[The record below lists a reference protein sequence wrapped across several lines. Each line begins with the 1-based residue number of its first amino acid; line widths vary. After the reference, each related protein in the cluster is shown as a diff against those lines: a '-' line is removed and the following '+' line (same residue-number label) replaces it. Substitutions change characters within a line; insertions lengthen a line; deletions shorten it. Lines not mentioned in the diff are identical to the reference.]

1 MTPAHQSRNED
12 FEEQKASGFRDFMSN
27 PLTSVVISTIPAG
40 DNRDSLVQLLRA
52 AFNTG
57 FTSGQASIM
66 LDLMKEL
73 LVKKDDPR

>member
-1 MTPAHQSRNED
+1 MTPTHQRRHEN
-12 FEEQKASGFRDFMSN
+12 FEEQKASGFQDFMSH
-27 PLTSVVISTIPAG
+27 PLTSIVISTIPAG

-73 LVKKDDPR
+73 IGKKDDPR

>member
-1 MTPAHQSRNED
+1 MTPANQRRHEN
-12 FEEQKASGFRDFMSN
+12 FEEQKASGFQDFISH
-27 PLTSVVISTIPAG
+27 PLTSVVISTIPAA

-66 LDLMKEL
+66 LDFMKEFM
-73 LVKKDDPR
+73 VRKDDPR